1 VKKANPRTG
10 EREAEKAHL
19 IELLAEVLQGRLGPS
34 GNTVTPFTDL
44 VELLH
49 DDYLQRGLRSWDRAE
64 RAIAHLRPVFGPV
77 PAAAISFKRINAYVA
92 RRIKEGA
99 RAGTIH
105 AEVAALRR
113 MLRLALAADLI
124 HTLPASPSLPASP
137 AREGFLTSD
146 QVEAV
151 VANLKQPVAD
161 LVYTLWITGWRRRE
175 IQFLRWE
182 DVNMEAGE
190 IRLTAGRSKTRVAR
204 VFPFSASP
212 SLATIVK
219 ARYAARS
226 ASSAYL
232 FERSPGAPVKDFREA
247 WRLAC
252 EKARV
257 PGRVPH
263 DLRRSRARALTR
275 AHVPQSVAMRLLG
288 HKTASMFLRYD
299 VAATEDLAEAVAAAE
314 KSTSPRKMESEQVI
328 EADPDE
334 GPVD

>member
-1 VKKANPRTG
+1 MKKRSARRNPRD
-10 EREAEKAHL
+10 EAKAL
-19 IELLAEVLQGRLGPS
+19 LTELLAEISQGRLGLS
-34 GNTVTPFTDL
+34 STRVTPFREL

-49 DDYLQRGLRSWDRAE
+49 ADYAQRGLRSWDRAA
-64 RAIAHLRPVFGPV
+64 RAIAHLRPVFGSV
-77 PAAAISFKRINAYVA
+77 SAAAVSFKRINAYVA

-99 RAGTIH
+99 RPGTIH

-113 MLRLALAADLI
+113 MLRLALEADLI
-124 HTLPASPSLPASP
+124 RALPAFPSLSPSP

-146 QVEAV
+146 QVDAV

-161 LVYTLWITGWRRRE
+161 LVHTLWITGWRRRE

-182 DVNMEAGE
+182 DVNVEAGE

-204 VFPFSASP
+204 VFPFAASP
-212 SLATIVK
+212 SLAAIVK

-226 ASSAYL
+226 AASAYL
-232 FERSPGAPVKDFREA
+232 FERSPGQPVKDFREA

-252 EKARV
+252 ERAGV

-288 HKTASMFLRYD
+288 HRTANMFLRYD
-299 VAATEDLAEAVAAAE
+299 VAATEDLVDAVAAAE
-314 KSTSPRKMESEQVI
+314 PAPKEGRKPRGAPER
-328 EADPDE
+328 
-334 GPVD
+334 G

>member
-1 VKKANPRTG
+1 MKKRGTRTS
-10 EREAEKAHL
+10 ERDAAKAL
-19 IELLAEVLQGRLGPS
+19 LAELLAEIAHDRFGRS
-34 GNTVTPFTDL
+34 VSAVTPFSVL
-44 VELLH
+44 VKLLH
-49 DDYLQRGLRSWDRAE
+49 ADYAQRDLRSWDRAA
-64 RAIAHLRPVFGPV
+64 RAIAHLRPVFRSV

-92 RRIKEGA
+92 RRINEGA
-99 RAGTIH
+99 RPGTIH

-113 MLRLALAADLI
+113 MLRLALEADLI
-124 HTLPASPSLPASP
+124 HALPAFPSLPPSP
-137 AREGFLTSD
+137 AREGFLTSE
-146 QVEAV
+146 QVDAV
-151 VANLKQPVAD
+151 IANLKQPVAD
-161 LVYTLWITGWRRRE
+161 LVHTLWITGWRRRE

-182 DVNMEAGE
+182 DVNMETGE

-204 VFPFSASP
+204 VFPFAASP
-212 SLATIVK
+212 SLAAIVR

-252 EKARV
+252 QRAGV
-257 PGRVPH
+257 QGRVPH

-299 VAATEDLAEAVAAAE
+299 VAAIEDLAEAVAAAE
-314 KSTSPRKMESEQVI
+314 EPKRREKAGPELAIRANMDG
-328 EADPDE
+328 EASD
-334 GPVD
+334 

>member
-1 VKKANPRTG
+1 MGINVSGEWFVKRGGRRSRSAS
-10 EREAEKAHL
+10 EREAAKAYL
-19 IELLAEVLQGRLGPS
+19 TELLAEIGLGRPPVHR
-34 GNTVTPFTDL
+34 VTPFGDL
-44 VELLH
+44 VELLQS
-49 DDYLQRGLRSWDRAE
+49 DYVRRGLRSWDRAE
-64 RAIAHLRPVFGPV
+64 RAIAHLRPVFG
-77 PAAAISFKRINAYVA
+77 ALTASEISFKRINAYVTQ
-92 RRIKEGA
+92 RIHEGA

-105 AEVAALRR
+105 AEVAALGR

-124 HTLPASPSLPASP
+124 DALPIFPSLPSSP

-146 QVEAV
+146 QVDAV

-204 VFPFSASP
+204 VFPFAASR
-212 SLATIVK
+212 SLAAIV
-219 ARYAARS
+219 RSRHAARS
-226 ASSAYL
+226 PSSAYL
-232 FERSPGAPVKDFREA
+232 FERSPGRPVKDFREA

-252 EKARV
+252 ERAGV

-288 HKTASMFLRYD
+288 HKTSSMFLRYD
-299 VAATEDLAEAVAAAE
+299 VAATEDLAEAVAAVEKPTSIAKAE
-314 KSTSPRKMESEQVI
+314 QE
-328 EADPDE
+328 
-334 GPVD
+334 